1 MTTEIKK
8 YQNGNYTEYR
18 IEVFPGIIIEHY
30 FCEGG
35 QAWNYSP
42 SAYMPKEDI
51 LIHHCRYGRFE
62 ARLRNGFYHSRG
74 MGKMTITSSLSNLTE
89 AAIPAELYEG
99 ISVVFSYKKFDPWL
113 KALFSSWHVDFKL
126 MTYQLNLSRQWYY
139 ADSDNKMENI
149 FLELYD
155 LFDQN
160 NQPLIQLKIMEL
172 IYHVSSELILM
183 RKYEGLI
190 PQSSLKAVKKIC
202 AAMLKTSV
210 PITEL
215 VLQSNI
221 NYNLFQK
228 IFKAVYGTS
237 PSLYRQEYKMN
248 RAASLLKNTDRT
260 VLDIALEQGY
270 ENPGKFAAAF
280 KKMMGLTPQEFRRL
294 ESPIRL
300 DKLHNRP
307 VR

>member
-126 MTYQLNLSRQWYY
+126 MAYQLNLSRQWYY

-172 IYHVSSELILM
+172 IYHVSSI
-183 RKYEGLI
+183 
-190 PQSSLKAVKKIC
+190 KAVKKIC

-248 RAASLLKNTDRT
+248 KAASLLKNTDRT

-300 DKLHNRP
+300 DKLHN
-307 VR
+307 

>member
-42 SAYMPKEDI
+42 SAYMPQEDI

-126 MTYQLNLSRQWYY
+126 MAYQLNLSRQWYY
-139 ADSDNKMENI
+139 ADSDN
-149 FLELYD
+149 
-155 LFDQN
+155 
-160 NQPLIQLKIMEL
+160 
-172 IYHVSSELILM
+172 
-183 RKYEGLI
+183 
-190 PQSSLKAVKKIC
+190 
-202 AAMLKTSV
+202 
-210 PITEL
+210 
-215 VLQSNI
+215 
-221 NYNLFQK
+221 
-228 IFKAVYGTS
+228 
-237 PSLYRQEYKMN
+237 
-248 RAASLLKNTDRT
+248 
-260 VLDIALEQGY
+260 
-270 ENPGKFAAAF
+270 
-280 KKMMGLTPQEFRRL
+280 
-294 ESPIRL
+294 
-300 DKLHNRP
+300 
-307 VR
+307 

>member
-8 YQNGNYTEYR
+8 YHNGNYAEYR

-35 QAWNYSP
+35 KAWNSP
-42 SAYMPKEDI
+42 PSTYMPKEDI

-62 ARLRNGFYHSRG
+62 SLLENGSYLSLG
-74 MGKMTITSSLSNLTE
+74 MGKMTLSSSLSSLQE
-89 AAIPAELYEG
+89 VESIIPAELYEG
-99 ISVVFSYKKFDPWL
+99 ISIVFSYKQFPSWL
-113 KALFSSWHVDFKL
+113 TALFSTWSIEFSSIISKF
-126 MTYQLNLSRQWYY
+126 NLSKCWYY
-139 ADSDNKMENI
+139 IAANDEMEKI

-155 LFDQN
+155 LFDTRTL
-160 NQPLIQLKIMEL
+160 PLIQLKVLEL
-172 IYHVSSELILM
+172 MYHFSVDTALCGKSKMSV
-183 RKYEGLI
+183 
-190 PQSSLKAVKKIC
+190 PQTHSKLVKRIC
-202 AAMLKTSV
+202 AMMIHTTC

-228 IFKAVYGTS
+228 IFKLVYGTS

-280 KKMMGLTPQEFRRL
+280 KRMMGLTPQEFRKL

-300 DKLHNRP
+300 DKLHN
-307 VR
+307 

>member
-1 MTTEIKK
+1 M
-8 YQNGNYTEYR
+8 
-18 IEVFPGIIIEHY
+18 
-30 FCEGG
+30 
-35 QAWNYSP
+35 
-42 SAYMPKEDI
+42 
-51 LIHHCRYGRFE
+51 
-62 ARLRNGFYHSRG
+62 
-74 MGKMTITSSLSNLTE
+74 
-89 AAIPAELYEG
+89 
-99 ISVVFSYKKFDPWL
+99 
-113 KALFSSWHVDFKL
+113 
-126 MTYQLNLSRQWYY
+126 
-139 ADSDNKMENI
+139 
-149 FLELYD
+149 LE
-155 LFDQN
+155 
-160 NQPLIQLKIMEL
+160 
-172 IYHVSSELILM
+172 
-183 RKYEGLI
+183 
-190 PQSSLKAVKKIC
+190 
-202 AAMLKTSV
+202 TSV

-228 IFKAVYGTS
+228 IFKAVYGAS
-237 PSLYRQEYKMN
+237 PSLYRQENKMN